1 MKPSFKKQKLN
12 TVKKLNITIPTC
24 KKILD
29 LGITQFE
36 MSEILATLRIELFG
50 QSQPEEFP
58 TCYILSGQP
67 SSGKTTLSERI
78 ISDFIEKKKPR
89 PVIINGDEFRRF
101 HPHYDEFRQEEE
113 NVSTSNTQLFVNALV
128 DYFLEYALEKAYSFI
143 VEGNRRNLPDSL
155 TTIHKAQKKNY
166 RIETHIL
173 AVHRERSWVGVH
185 QRYENQK
192 AHLGKGRFT
201 PQELHDAAFDSIPR
215 VTDALY
221 SEPDALNKIMIYTA
235 QAQRIIYE
243 AQRTIGGKWD
253 NKILPSEALHR
264 ERKRAME
271 SQEQE
276 RISWGWGLVKANQ

>member
-1 MKPSFKKQKLN
+1 
-12 TVKKLNITIPTC
+12 VKKLNITTPVC

-36 MSEILATLRIELFG
+36 MSEILTALRIELFG

-67 SSGKTTLSERI
+67 SSGKTILSERI
-78 ISDFIEKKKPR
+78 IGDFIEKKKPR

-113 NVSTSNTQLFVNALV
+113 NGSTSNTQLFANALV
-128 DYFLEYALEKAYSFI
+128 DYFLEYALEKGYSFI
-143 VEGNRRNLPDSL
+143 VEGNKRNLPASL

-185 QRYENQK
+185 QRYENQE
-192 AHLGKGRFT
+192 AYLGKGRFT
-201 PQELHDAAFDSIPR
+201 PQDMHDDAFDSIPR

-221 SEPDALNKIMIYTA
+221 GELDALNKIVIYNA
-235 QAQRIIYE
+235 QAQKIIYE

-253 NKILPSEALHR
+253 NKILPSKSLHR
-264 ERKRAME
+264 ERKRVMNN
-271 SQEQE
+271 QEQE
-276 RISWGWGLVKANQ
+276 RISWGWDLVKANQ